1 MVKLV
6 ILFRYIVVRYI
17 AMLSLACLL
26 GGCLGGTI
34 AQQIA
39 RSIATSVVDKTM
51 ARAMDVDEDQ
61 AKSNRDPFNVARQE
75 TLVAPSMTLPG
86 TANNST
92 TPQTKKTENIEIDDY
107 TYAMATF
114 SFKPIEPIT
123 EALPAETAEVETR
136 VNIVQGNQLVRV
148 ELYNLLIGEEKNA
161 VYESARLIG
170 STSLPPKR
178 EWQNWQVGVGAIEHS
193 KKVLT
198 FLIPPEFGK
207 LPSGAMTM
215 VELAGSGE
223 LNIARYE
230 HNNLRYKSASGFKK
244 ATGPNQT
251 LGFEQ
256 ATGLGL
262 Q

>member
-1 MVKLV
+1 MIKLV
-6 ILFRYIVVRYI
+6 MHFRYIAI
-17 AMLSLACLL
+17 LSAACLL
-26 GGCLGGTI
+26 SGCLGGTI

-61 AKSNRDPFNVARQE
+61 AQSNRDPFNVARQE
-75 TLVAPSMTLPG
+75 ELAAPKATLPG
-86 TANNST
+86 TASHSA
-92 TPQTKKTENIEIDDY
+92 TPQTKKPENVEVDDV

-114 SFKPIEPIT
+114 SFKPLEPIA
-123 EALPAETAEVETR
+123 EPLPEEIAEVETR

-148 ELYNLLIGEEKNA
+148 ELFNLLIGDEKNA
-161 VYESARLIG
+161 VYENARLVG

-193 KKVLT
+193 KKVVT

-207 LPSGAMTM
+207 LPSGAIAM
-215 VELAGSGE
+215 VELASPGE

-230 HNNLRYKSASGFKK
+230 PNNLRLRQASGLNKQQNLSK
-244 ATGPNQT
+244 N
-251 LGFEQ
+251 
-256 ATGLGL
+256 
-262 Q
+262 

>member
-1 MVKLV
+1 MAKFV
-6 ILFRYIVVRYI
+6 ITFRYITLF
-17 AMLSLACLL
+17 ATFCLL
-26 GGCLGGTI
+26 SGCLGGTI

-61 AKSNRDPFNVARQE
+61 AQSNRDPFNVAQQE
-75 TLVAPSMTLPG
+75 TLAAPNATLSG
-86 TANNST
+86 TTNHNVM
-92 TPQTKKTENIEIDDY
+92 PQIKKTENIEIDDV

-114 SFKPIEPIT
+114 SFKPLEPIA
-123 EALPAETAEVETR
+123 EPLPEEIAEVETR

-148 ELYNLLIGEEKNA
+148 ELFNLLIGEEKNA
-161 VYESARLIG
+161 VYENARLVG

-193 KKVLT
+193 KKVVT

-207 LPSGAMTM
+207 LPSGAMAM
-215 VELAGSGE
+215 VELAGHGE

-230 HNNLRYKSASGFKK
+230 PNNLRHR
-244 ATGPNQT
+244 
-251 LGFEQ
+251 Q
-256 ATGLGL
+256 ALGL
-262 Q
+262 SKQQNLSKN

>member
-1 MVKLV
+1 MIKLV
-6 ILFRYIVVRYI
+6 MLFRYKAFRYI
-17 AMLSLACLL
+17 ALLSATCLL
-26 GGCLGGTI
+26 SGCLGGTV

-61 AKSNRDPFNVARQE
+61 AQSNRDPFNVARQE
-75 TLVAPSMTLPG
+75 DLAAPSAMLPG
-86 TANNST
+86 TAINSKP
-92 TPQTKKTENIEIDDY
+92 PQTKKSENVEVDDV

-114 SFKPIEPIT
+114 SFKPLEPIA
-123 EALPAETAEVETR
+123 EPLPEEVAEVETR
-136 VNIVQGNQLVRV
+136 VDIMQGNQLVHV
-148 ELYNLLIGEEKNA
+148 ELFNLLIGEEKNA
-161 VYESARLIG
+161 VYENARLVG

-193 KKVLT
+193 KKMVT

-207 LPSGAMTM
+207 LPSGTMTM
-215 VELAGSGE
+215 VELAGPGE

-230 HNNLRYKSASGFKK
+230 PNNLRYRPASGFKQ
-244 ATGPNQT
+244 ATGLKQT
-251 LGFEQ
+251 LES
-256 ATGLGL
+256 TGLGL

>member
-1 MVKLV
+1 MFS
-6 ILFRYIVVRYI
+6 I
-17 AMLSLACLL
+17 ACLL
-26 GGCLGGTI
+26 SGCLGGTI

-39 RSIATSVVDKTM
+39 RSVATSVVDKTM

-61 AKSNRDPFNVARQE
+61 AQSNRDPFNVVRHEELA
-75 TLVAPSMTLPG
+75 APRATLPG
-86 TANNST
+86 ANSQSVAPPAAKPT
-92 TPQTKKTENIEIDDY
+92 ITEVDDV

-114 SFKPIEPIT
+114 SFKPLEPIA
-123 EALPAETAEVETR
+123 EPLPEETAEVETR

-148 ELYNLLIGEEKNA
+148 ELFNTLIGEEKNA

-193 KKVLT
+193 KKVVI

-207 LPSGAMTM
+207 LPSGTMTV

-244 ATGPNQT
+244 TTEVKQT

-256 ATGLGL
+256 STGPGP